1 MSTLV
6 RWEPVNNVVT
16 LRDAMDHLFSDSF
29 VRPRSW
35 APDVPELAVP
45 VDMYETK
52 DDLVVSAQIPGI
64 KPEDVQV
71 TVTGDTLSIKGETTS
86 DGKVDE
92 AGYYRRER
100 QYGAFDRTLSL
111 PVPIQADKAEARFA
125 DGVLT
130 LTLPKA
136 EEIKPKTIKV
146 KAQ

>member
-16 LRDAMDHLFSDSF
+16 LRDAMDHLFNDSF
-29 VRPRSW
+29 VRPRGW
-35 APDVPELAVP
+35 APGAAELAIP

-64 KPEDVQV
+64 KPEHVQV
-71 TVTGDTLSIKGETTS
+71 TVTGDALSIKGETTS
-86 DGKVDE
+86 DSKVDE
-92 AGYYRRER
+92 AGYFRRER
-100 QYGAFDRTLSL
+100 QYGSFDRTLSL

-136 EEIKPKTIKV
+136 EEIKPKTIKI